1 MYKEHTNTLGSSLA
15 AQKNALDKM
24 LKQCEDSLTH
34 DGVSSPNEVHIIGD
48 INPDHAVMLIQDS

>member
-15 AQKNALDKM
+15 AQKNALDK
-24 LKQCEDSLTH
+24 CEDSLTH